1 METKGPGQS
10 YGQGQYQNGRRPCAA
25 EYPDISL
32 RLIGAGGS
40 VVNLLIRKR
49 FEYAAILKCWAVSEC
64 LNAVD
69 AA

>member
-1 METKGPGQS
+1 MEIEGLGQS
-10 YGQGQYQNGRRPCAA
+10 YGQGQYQNGRRSCVA

-49 FEYAAILKCWAVSEC
+49 FELAAILKSWAISEC
-64 LNAVD
+64 LNALE